1 MWDSFERR
9 YEAEHYLGQQV
20 RARALIKQ
28 LAGLPDDTTEEVFR
42 SELAPLS
49 YVDLRAFYNRV
60 VELTGGPSGQAEENA
75 DAEHSPAFRD
85 RLLVLRAVSGA
96 VLNEAAKVRADHL
109 TQGDAEF
116 VRACAP
122 IDERCKSAIIAAFGQ
137 QGTDS
142 DADVLA
148 AAARDYEVTGGR
160 APLSGAGQRLLG
172 LRVARALDALA
183 RACDSNGRQ
192 TAAVTHFAEAARR
205 YAEAGEEHLAAE
217 SRRHQDEAA
226 QRKVPNA
233 DTRLEQ
239 LLAELE
245 RVPPPSTARANTL
258 VELAKLAHG
267 NHDDFEAERWLRDAI
282 AELDSLG
289 YPIPEDDGVDVAVE
303 GWIAAIPPAPGNGD
317 DAVYFLRRFNE
328 LLTLQTKLAGV
339 QAGLALSRRDGG
351 SGAPGVSSAEEAKRR
366 LNRLADIAAQA
377 PSHGEAVRAR
387 LTAQLGRPG
396 KPDFGTEEVSARGL
410 ESRRVFTAIEE
421 LRELTGKTVQP
432 DDQETIRSW
441 RQKADACVAGAE
453 AFGDPVIVALAL
465 DMAAQVELAAD
476 DIDAAMNLLRKE
488 YEHVAGVAGQPAA
501 NQAIMALTLMAKIQL
516 GTLKDWKAAL
526 KSAVTGIE
534 LIERDR
540 YRVSAPFQQAALLAP
555 HADLFTAG
563 IFAAWKDA
571 SGATRPD
578 GGDYDPMLRLMELAK
593 ARASI
598 RRLFL
603 PAMSGD
609 PDLERQL
616 AHLSEQIHAL
626 DPVMAAVGSDEDQQ
640 ELRTSARQ
648 AQQPLRRDRLQLWD
662 RRAISTGEPDAPVPP
677 VSLAALQAVL
687 DPDEAIIS
695 YYWLNSAA
703 LLVTTITA
711 SQIAV
716 ERKVLD
722 EKQRTLLKSMIGV
735 LGSLTGS
742 NRSLDAKFIGPL
754 AAVLTPV
761 DGLPLLEGKQRLIVS
776 PHRLLHWYPFAALPY
791 QGEPL
796 VRSFAIRYAP
806 NLTSLLVPPAR
817 PNGARV
823 AVLAVSDFPGRPGLG
838 RLGQACQAA
847 ENVAAI
853 YAEAGI
859 PAELLLEPTRDQV
872 LGAMRDGTLAG
883 ARCLHVDTHGYSLV
897 DDLSKDAPLESVLEL
912 ADNSVDGYEIASA
925 DLKCEVVVL
934 TACFAGQRAISG
946 RGLPEQPGDELF
958 GVSAA
963 FLDARCRSVLA
974 PIWPAEDGTIS
985 PILALFHRNLA
996 NGAPAD
1002 IALAQA
1008 QRAFLDTASYVKRS
1022 AYYWAPLMLTAVGR
1036 PRPVALTPEEPV

>member
-1 MWDSFERR
+1 VWDSFERR
-9 YEAEHYLGQQV
+9 YEAEHYLGPQV
-20 RARALIKQ
+20 RARALIEQ
-28 LAGLPDDTTEEVFR
+28 LAGLPDDATEEAFR
-42 SELAPLS
+42 SELARLS

-75 DAEHSPAFRD
+75 EAEHSLATRD
-85 RLLVLRAVSGA
+85 RLLALRAVSGTL
-96 VLNEAAKVRADHL
+96 LNEAARARADHL
-109 TQGDAEF
+109 TRADAEF

-122 IDERCKSAIIAAFGQ
+122 IDERYKSAVIAAFGQ
-137 QGTDS
+137 KGTDS
-142 DADVLA
+142 DADALA
-148 AAARDYEVTGGR
+148 AAARDYAAVGGR

-183 RACDSNGRQ
+183 RACDTNGRQ

-205 YAEAGEEHLAAE
+205 YTEAGEEHLAAE
-217 SRRHQDEAA
+217 SRRHRDEAA
-226 QRKVPNA
+226 QRKAPNA

-245 RVPPPSTARANTL
+245 RVRPPSTARVNTL

-267 NHDDFEAERWLRDAI
+267 NHDDFEAERWLLDAI
-282 AELDSLG
+282 AELAGLG
-289 YPIPEDDGVDVAVE
+289 YPIPEDDGVDVTVQ
-303 GWIAAIPPAPGNGD
+303 GWIAAIPPAPDNGE

-351 SGAPGVSSAEEAKRR
+351 GGAPGVSSAEEAELR

-387 LTAQLGRPG
+387 LAAQLGRPG
-396 KPDFGTEEVSARGL
+396 EPDFGTEEVSARGH
-410 ESRRVFTAIEE
+410 ETRRVFAAIEE
-421 LRELTGKTVQP
+421 LRDLTGKTVPP
-432 DDQETIRSW
+432 DRETIRLW
-441 RQKADACVAGAE
+441 RQKAEACVAGAE

-465 DMAAQVELAAD
+465 GAAAQVELAAD
-476 DIDAAMNLLRKE
+476 DIDAAMDLLRKE

-501 NQAIMALTLMAKIQL
+501 TQAIMALTMMAKIQL

-526 KSAVTGIE
+526 KSAVTGIK

-578 GGDYDPMLRLMELAK
+578 SGDYDPMLWLMELAK

-603 PAMSGD
+603 PATNGD
-609 PDLERQL
+609 PELDRQL
-616 AHLSEQIHAL
+616 AHLSEQIHTL
-626 DPVMAAVGSDEDQQ
+626 DPVMAAVGPDTDQQ
-640 ELRTSARQ
+640 AQRTNARQ

-662 RRAISTGEPDAPVPP
+662 RRAISTGESDASVPP
-677 VSLAALQAVL
+677 VRLAGLQAVL

-716 ERKVLD
+716 ERKVLT
-722 EKQRTLLKSMIGV
+722 EHQGTLLKRMIGV

-742 NRSLDAKFIGPL
+742 NRGLDAEFIGPL

-791 QGEPL
+791 QGNPL

-806 NLTSLLVPPAR
+806 NLTSLLVPAAP
-817 PNGARV
+817 PSGARV

-838 RLGQACQAA
+838 RLSRACQAA

-934 TACFAGQRAISG
+934 TACFAGQRAIGG

-963 FLDARCRSVLA
+963 FLDARCGSVLA

-985 PILALFHRNLA
+985 PIITMFHRNLA

-1022 AYYWAPLMLTAVGR
+1022 AYYWAPLTLTAVGR
-1036 PRPVALTPEEPV
+1036 PRPVD